1 MRGVILVLAVF
12 LFPLGALAEPEL
24 VVERALWAFTGKP
37 IPGAFNILT
46 VEVRNVSDE
55 PYQGSIPLA
64 KASVGVPE
72 MQQIGIAPGGKR
84 SVQFT
89 PYVDENGGGVYSWR
103 LSWDKGLS
111 DLSDF
116 NQDISGGFP
125 ETVAL
130 IEDTDT
136 FAKGGEHF
144 PTFPDRYFPTNVSV
158 TDGLAAV
165 VLSYVP
171 KWEEARAKAF

>member
-64 KASVGVPE
+64 KASVAVPE
-72 MQQIGIAPGGKR
+72 MQQIGIAPGGG
-84 SVQFT
+84 SVAC
-89 PYVDENGGGVYSWR
+89 SSLLMSMR
-103 LSWDKGLS
+103 M
-111 DLSDF
+111 
-116 NQDISGGFP
+116 
-125 ETVAL
+125 VA
-130 IEDTDT
+130 
-136 FAKGGEHF
+136 
-144 PTFPDRYFPTNVSV
+144 
-158 TDGLAAV
+158 
-165 VLSYVP
+165 
-171 KWEEARAKAF
+171 AFIPGA